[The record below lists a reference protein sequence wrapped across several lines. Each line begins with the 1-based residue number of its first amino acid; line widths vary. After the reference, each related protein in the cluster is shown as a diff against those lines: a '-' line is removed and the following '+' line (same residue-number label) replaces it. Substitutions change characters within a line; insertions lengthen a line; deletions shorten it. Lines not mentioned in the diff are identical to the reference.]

1 MGVMLDPAGAL
12 AHPESPESPDRPD
25 RLDPRYRADPLA
37 DDAIARILDGASDR
51 WDAIGI
57 VNREIATWQTNGDLA
72 GWRASAATPAHIA
85 AALEDFVRAART
97 LPAWA
102 DATRIG
108 QAEEVFVGM
117 SVLSCTLLFCAS
129 LPECYV
135 PVDLASVLHTA
146 GQLEKHTDYRVRSTA
161 AMIFPVMLRGGLTAP
176 DGGGV
181 AQVLKVRLIHA
192 TIRHLILRGHPAA
205 AMAGGEPAALL
216 ETLAPEGPGLH
227 QALYAR
233 GWDIQ
238 GHGLPCNQEELAYT
252 LLTFHYV
259 FLRALRRLGLALTPA
274 EEADYLHGWNV
285 VGHLLGIE
293 ESLLAGSMDQAAA
306 LFERLQ
312 ARGRDA
318 AASGGLPYGA
328 PDPRPAL
335 AAALMRAMQDEI
347 PARLLKP
354 FPVLLTRYL
363 CGRRNARELGLDGPV
378 ALVSQALFL
387 LAMLIVRG
395 IDLAGRRLH
404 AGFSIS
410 RLCTRILGYRLTV
423 KLLMDQTRP
432 LKLPDALLNQ
442 VDHAV
447 HGWDLD
453 PRAPKWMNAVERR
466 LRPAAPAA
474 VRPAMHEER
483 EAA

>member
-1 MGVMLDPAGAL
+1 MGSMLDPAAL
-12 AHPESPESPDRPD
+12 ESPL
-25 RLDPRYRADPLA
+25 LDPRYRADPLA
-37 DDAIARILDGASDR
+37 DDAIARILCGDMSR

-57 VNREIATWQTNGDLA
+57 VNREIASWQTNGALA

-85 AALEDFVRAART
+85 EALEDFVREARA
-97 LPAWA
+97 LPGWA
-102 DATRIG
+102 GADQIG
-108 QAEEVFVGM
+108 QAENVFVEM
-117 SVLSCTLLFCAS
+117 SMLSCTLLFCAS

-146 GQLEKHTDYRVRSTA
+146 GQLEQHTDYRVRSTA

-192 TIRHLILRGHPAA
+192 TIRHLIMRGHPGL
-205 AMAGGEPAALL
+205 AMAGGEAAGLREAL
-216 ETLAPEGPGLH
+216 QPEGRSLH
-227 QALYAR
+227 HTLYAR
-233 GWDIQ
+233 GWDVQ
-238 GHGLPCNQEELAYT
+238 SHGLPCNQEELAYT

-259 FLRALRRLGLALTPA
+259 FLRSLRRLGLALTPG
-274 EEADYLHGWNV
+274 EEAAYLHGWNV

-293 ESLLAGSMDQAAA
+293 ESLLADDMDGAAE

-312 ARGRDA
+312 ARSRQA
-318 AASGGLPYGA
+318 ATPGALPWGA

-335 AAALMRAMQDEI
+335 AAALMRAMQAEI

-363 CGRRNARELGLDGPV
+363 CGRRNARELGLDGQ
-378 ALVSQALFL
+378 VSIVSRTLFVLSML
-387 LAMLIVRG
+387 LVRG
-395 IDLAGRRLH
+395 VDALGRRVRP
-404 AGFSIS
+404 GFSIS

-432 LKLPDALLNQ
+432 LKLPGALLNQ

-447 HGWDLD
+447 HGWQHD
-453 PRAPKWMNAVERR
+453 PKAPQWMNALEAR
-466 LRPAAPAA
+466 LRPAVPAPA
-474 VRPAMHEER
+474 PASAAAPRQQR

>member
-1 MGVMLDPAGAL
+1 MGAMLEPAAL
-12 AHPESPESPDRPD
+12 HDSPAAI
-25 RLDPRYRADPLA
+25 DPRYRADPLA
-37 DDAIARILDGASDR
+37 DDTIARILDCAMER

-57 VNREIATWQTNGDLA
+57 VNREIASWQTNGALA
-72 GWRASAATPAHIA
+72 GWRASPGTPAHIA
-85 AALEDFVRAART
+85 AALEDFVRAARV

-102 DATRIG
+102 DAAKIG
-108 QAEEVFVGM
+108 EAEDVFVEM
-117 SVLSCTLLFCAS
+117 SMLSCTLLFCAS

-146 GQLEKHTDYRVRSTA
+146 GQLERHTDYRVRSTA
-161 AMIFPVMLRGGLTAP
+161 AMIFPVMLRGGLSAP

-192 TIRHLILRGHPAA
+192 TIRHLIMRGHPAA
-205 AMAGGEPAALL
+205 AMAGGAFDALREP
-216 ETLAPEGPGLH
+216 LAPEGQSLH
-227 QALYAR
+227 HALYAR
-233 GWDIQ
+233 GWDAQ
-238 GHGLPCNQEELAYT
+238 RHGLPCNQEELAYT

-259 FLRALRRLGLALTPA
+259 FLRALRRLGLALTA
-274 EEADYLHGWNV
+274 QEEAAYLHGWNV

-293 ESLLAGSMDQAAA
+293 PALLVDDMDAAAA

-312 ARGRDA
+312 GRGREA
-318 AASGGLPYGA
+318 AATPGGLPYGA

-347 PARLLKP
+347 PARVLKP

-363 CGRRNARELGLDGPV
+363 CGRQNARELGLDGH
-378 ALVSQALFL
+378 VSLLSRSLFV
-387 LAMLIVRG
+387 LAMGTVRG
-395 IDLAGRRLH
+395 IDAAVRRLRP
-404 AGFSIS
+404 GFSIS

-432 LKLPDALLNQ
+432 LKLPTVLLNQ

-447 HGWDLD
+447 HGWQHD
-453 PRAPKWMNAVERR
+453 PKAPQWMNAIERR
-466 LRPAAPAA
+466 LRPAAPAPQA
-474 VRPAMHEER
+474 PAMHEER

>member
-1 MGVMLDPAGAL
+1 MGAMLDPAGAL
-12 AHPESPESPDRPD
+12 DPCNRLDA
-25 RLDPRYRADPLA
+25 LDPRFRADPLA
-37 DDAIARILDGASDR
+37 DDAIARILGGACDR

-57 VNREIATWQTNGDLA
+57 VNREIAAWQTNGALA
-72 GWRASAATPAHIA
+72 GWRASPATPAHIA

-102 DATRIG
+102 DSTRIG
-108 QAEEVFVGM
+108 QAEDVFVGM

-161 AMIFPVMLRGGLTAP
+161 AMIFPVMLRGGLSAP

-205 AMAGGEPAALL
+205 LAGGEAAALL
-216 ETLAPEGPGLH
+216 EPLAPEGPGLH
-227 QALYAR
+227 QTLYAR
-233 GWDIQ
+233 GWDLRR
-238 GHGLPCNQEELAYT
+238 HGLPCNQEELAYT

-259 FLRALRRLGLALTPA
+259 FLRGLRRLGLALTQ
-274 EEADYLHGWNV
+274 EEETAYLHGWNV
-285 VGHLLGIE
+285 VGHLLGIDE
-293 ESLLAGSMDQAAA
+293 ALLVGTMDEAAA
-306 LFERLQ
+306 LFEQLQ

-318 AASGGLPYGA
+318 AAVPGGLPYGA

-378 ALVSQALFL
+378 ALVSHALFV
-387 LAMLIVRG
+387 LAMLAVRG
-395 IDLAGRRLH
+395 IDILGRRLH
-404 AGFSIS
+404 PGFSIS

-423 KLLMDQTRP
+423 RLLMDQTRP
-432 LKLPDALLNQ
+432 LKLPDTLLNQ
-442 VDHAV
+442 VGQAV
-447 HGWDLD
+447 HDWDLD
-453 PRAPKWMNAVERR
+453 PKAPKWMRAIERR

-474 VRPAMHEER
+474 ARPAMHEQR

>member
-1 MGVMLDPAGAL
+1 MGAMLDPASA
-12 AHPESPESPDRPD
+12 
-25 RLDPRYRADPLA
+25 LDPRYCADPLA
-37 DDAIARILDGASDR
+37 DDAIARILDSGIDR
-51 WDAIGI
+51 WQAIDI
-57 VNREIATWQTNGDLA
+57 VNREIASWQTNGALD
-72 GWRASAATPAHIA
+72 GWRAGAATPAPIA
-85 AALEDFVRAART
+85 AVLEDFVRDARS

-102 DATRIG
+102 DCGLIG
-108 QAEEVFVGM
+108 QAEEVFFGM

-135 PVDLASVLHTA
+135 PVDLASVLHSA
-146 GQLEKHTDYRVRSTA
+146 GQLERHTDYRVRATA

-192 TIRHLILRGHPAA
+192 TIRHLIMRGHPAA
-205 AMAGGEPAALL
+205 AVAGGEPEALR
-216 ETLAPEGPGLH
+216 APMAPDGPGLH
-227 QALYAR
+227 RSLYAR
-233 GWDIQ
+233 GWDVQ
-238 GHGLPCNQEELAYT
+238 AHGLPCNQEELAYT

-259 FLRALRRLGLALTPA
+259 FLRALRRLGLGLTA
-274 EEADYLHGWNV
+274 QEETAYLHGWNV

-293 ESLLAGSMDQAAA
+293 QALLVESMDAAAA

-312 ARGRDA
+312 ARGRDTA
-318 AASGGLPYGA
+318 AGLPYGT

-335 AAALMRAMQDEI
+335 ATALMRAMQDQI
-347 PARLLKP
+347 PSQLAKP

-378 ALVSQALFL
+378 ALLSQALFVA
-387 LAMLIVRG
+387 AMLAVRG
-395 IDLAGRRLH
+395 IDWLGRRVH
-404 AGFSIS
+404 PGFSLS

-447 HGWDLD
+447 QGWGLD
-453 PRAPKWMNAVERR
+453 PAAPKWMNALEQR
-466 LRPAAPAA
+466 LRPPPPPAAAPGK
-474 VRPAMHEER
+474 PHEQR
-483 EAA
+483 EEA

>member
-1 MGVMLDPAGAL
+1 MGAMLDPAGVL
-12 AHPESPESPDRPD
+12 DSCK
-25 RLDPRYRADPLA
+25 RLDAPDPRYRADPLA
-37 DDAIARILDGASDR
+37 DDTIARILDKEIHGVDR

-57 VNREIATWQTNGDLA
+57 VNREIATWQTNGALA
-72 GWRASAATPAHIA
+72 GWRAGAATPAHIA

-102 DATRIG
+102 DPARIG
-108 QAEEVFVGM
+108 RAEDVFVGM
-117 SVLSCTLLFCAS
+117 SMLSCTLLFCAS

-146 GQLEKHTDYRVRSTA
+146 GQLEQHTDYRVRSTA

-192 TIRHLILRGHPAA
+192 TIRHLILRGHPVA

-216 ETLAPEGPGLH
+216 EPLAPEGPGLH
-227 QALYAR
+227 RSLYAR
-233 GWDIQ
+233 GWDLRR
-238 GHGLPCNQEELAYT
+238 HGLPCNQEELAYT

-259 FLRALRRLGLALTPA
+259 FLRGLRRLGLALTPQ
-274 EEADYLHGWNV
+274 EETAYLHGWNV

-293 ESLLAGSMDQAAA
+293 EGLLADTMIEAAA
-306 LFERLQ
+306 LFERVQ

-318 AASGGLPYGA
+318 ATAPGGLPYGA

-378 ALVSQALFL
+378 APVSHALFV
-387 LAMLIVRG
+387 LAMLAVRG
-395 IDLAGRRLH
+395 IDMLGRRLH
-404 AGFSIS
+404 PGFSLS

-423 KLLMDQTRP
+423 RLLMDQTRP
-432 LKLPDALLNQ
+432 LKLPATLLNQ
-442 VDHAV
+442 VDQAV

-453 PRAPKWMNAVERR
+453 PQAPKWMNAIERR

-474 VRPAMHEER
+474 ARPAMHEQR